1 MKLRPFELILIVV
14 FGGLFFAA
22 LVMLKVYQPPPDEG
36 VSTFGEVTIWG
47 VLPPETFDSLL
58 RKLRETDEGFN
69 TVYYKQ
75 VPIEDFDS
83 EFVTALADQAAPD
96 IVLIPHD
103 RLVEHRTRL
112 QPLSYESSPI
122 RDFRSTYID
131 GAEVIALS
139 DGIYGLPI
147 AVDPLVLFWNRDIFA
162 NYDFLRAPMT
172 WEEVVSE
179 TVPTLTV
186 RDFNRNINTAAIAMG
201 EYGNIKNAFATYSML
216 LLQGGSQMTTE
227 GQGKYLVRLDEKV
240 GQEASTSDL
249 PFTQAAL
256 FYTNFSNTNNS
267 LYSWNRSLRQ
277 DKEMF
282 LSENLAMYFGFAS
295 EGRDIAAKNPNL
307 SFDIAEVPQ
316 GDGATISR
324 TYGTFYFF
332 AIPRA
337 SKNKNG
343 GYAAVQQLASSA
355 NSKVL
360 ADGYNMAPVHRS
372 TLAVGSND
380 VYGRVAYISAI
391 YARGWLNPELDDFG
405 RILTTMCEDVN
416 ANRRD
421 TAAAAS
427 DAVNRTRQIY

>member
-22 LVMLKVYQPPPDEG
+22 LVMLKVYQPPPEEG

-47 VLPPETFDSLL
+47 VLAPEVFDSLL
-58 RKLRETDEGFN
+58 KKLRETDEGFN

-75 VPIEDFDS
+75 VPIETFDS
-83 EFVTALADQAAPD
+83 EFVSALADQKAPD
-96 IVLIPHD
+96 LVLIPHD
-103 RLVEHRTRL
+103 RLVEHRARL
-112 QPLSYESSPI
+112 QPLSYESFPI

-131 GAEVIALS
+131 GAEVMALS

-162 NYDFLRAPMT
+162 NYDFLRAPST
-172 WEEVVSE
+172 WEEVVGE

-186 RDFNRNINTAAIAMG
+186 RDFNRNINIASIAMG
-201 EYGNIKNAFATYSML
+201 EYGNIKNAFAIYSML
-216 LLQGGSQMTTE
+216 LLQGGSQMVAE
-227 GQGKYLVRLDEKV
+227 GQGKYTVRLDEMV
-240 GQEASTSDL
+240 GQSNSSNL

-277 DKEMF
+277 DKDMF
-282 LSENLAMYFGFAS
+282 LSEDLAMYFGFAS
-295 EGRDIAAKNPNL
+295 EGRDISSKNPNL
-307 SFDIAEVPQ
+307 SFDVAEVPQ
-316 GDGATISR
+316 SEGATVRR
-324 TYGTFYFF
+324 TYGTFYMM

-343 GYAAVQQLASSA
+343 AYAAAIQLTGSNNA
-355 NSKVL
+355 KVL
-360 ADGYNMAPVHRS
+360 ADGYNMAPVHRG
-372 TLAVGSND
+372 TLAIGSND
-380 VYGRVAYISAI
+380 VYGRVAYTSAI
-391 YARGWLNPELDDFG
+391 YARGWLNPDLDEFG
-405 RILTTMCEDVN
+405 KILTTMCEDVN

-427 DAVNRTRQIY
+427 DAINRTRQIY

>member
-1 MKLRPFELILIVV
+1 MKLRPFELVLVVV

-22 LVMLKVYQPPPDEG
+22 LIMLKVYNPPPKEG
-36 VSTFGEVTIWG
+36 VSTFGEVTVWG

-58 RKLRETDEGFN
+58 RKLRETDKGF
-69 TVYYKQ
+69 TSVYYKQ
-75 VPIEDFDS
+75 VPIEKFDT
-83 EFVTALADQAAPD
+83 EFVNALADQKAPD
-96 IVLIPHD
+96 LLLIPQD
-103 RLVEHRTRL
+103 RLVEHRARL
-112 QPLSYESSPI
+112 QAISYESFPI

-131 GAEVIALS
+131 GAEVMALS
-139 DGIYGLPI
+139 DGVYGLPLF
-147 AVDPLVLFWNRDIFA
+147 VDPLVLFWNRDMFA
-162 NYDFLRAPMT
+162 KFDFLRAPET
-172 WEEVVSE
+172 WEEVVGE

-186 RDFNRNINTAAIAMG
+186 RSFNRDINTSAIAMG
-201 EYGNIKNAFATYSML
+201 EYSNIKNAFATYSML

-227 GQGKYLVRLDEKV
+227 SSSGYNVRLDEVV
-240 GQEASTSDL
+240 GASVSAL
-249 PFTQAAL
+249 PFTKAAL

-282 LSENLAMYFGFAS
+282 LSEDLAMYFGFAS

-316 GDGATISR
+316 SEAATVSR
-324 TYGTFYFF
+324 TYGSFYMF
-332 AIPRA
+332 AIPKA
-337 SKNKNG
+337 SVNKNG
-343 GYAAVQQLASSA
+343 AFAAALQLATAA
-355 NSKVL
+355 NAKTL

-391 YARGWLNPELDDFG
+391 YARGWLNPELDEFG
-405 RILTTMCEDVN
+405 KILNTMYEDVN

-421 TAAAAS
+421 TTAAAA
-427 DAVNRTRQIY
+427 DAINRTRGIY